1 MYTGVWLAY
10 ECTLPV
16 SNISVLG
23 LSLGVVTT
31 GLLDELGYI
40 RNWEAQNMYV
50 KFLLE
55 LKK

>member
-23 LSLGVVTT
+23 LSLGVVII

-40 RNWEAQNMYV
+40 RNWEAQNMYDYCLV
-50 KFLLE
+50 E
-55 LKK
+55 